1 MTLQRKTPLQRK
13 SGLKSSGT
21 EMKRTPIKARSTK
34 TEAVYRKRRELVQR
48 MLDNSAGDNW
58 CQVILLIQQIDPDHR
73 CGLYLMD
80 VHEPKL
86 RSRGGDI
93 LDEEAN
99 VATCRPCHDWI
110 HQHPE
115 DAERLGLMKA
125 SYE

>member
-13 SGLKSSGT
+13 SALKSSGT

-48 MLDNSAGDNW
+48 MLDNSVGDNW

-73 CGLYLMD
+73 CGLHLDD
-80 VHEPKL
+80 VHEIKT
-86 RSRGGDI
+86 RGRGGSI
-93 LDEEAN
+93 LDEDN
-99 VATCRPCHDWI
+99 VMKICRPCHNWVGD
-110 HQHPE
+110 HPE
-115 DAERLGLMKA
+115 DAQRLGLLKA